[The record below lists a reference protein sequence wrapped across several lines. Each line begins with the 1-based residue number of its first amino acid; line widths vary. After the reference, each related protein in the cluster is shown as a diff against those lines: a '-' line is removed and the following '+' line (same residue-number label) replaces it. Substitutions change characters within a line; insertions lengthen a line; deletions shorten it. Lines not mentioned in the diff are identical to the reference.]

1 MSANPSQD
9 MPPCVAITPPSPTSV
24 KNDTPPSP
32 TPVKR
37 PARRSSMARARR
49 LSRASGA
56 GIISL
61 EEQLSVVPS
70 KEEADTQERLKKTA
84 SLCLNASVRQVKNAF
99 NAEDEESNLVDLAQ
113 DLAAFL
119 QQGPLLSDLELKD
132 LGEKL
137 DTAVVVVKAGDVVPA
152 RVKAVREYTDKLNKE
167 AQEWKDLVVERKQ
180 QYVNAVENARSAGRG
195 EIVVDDNQR
204 FSLTAKEKTFFKNLP
219 NYNAALAQVAAH
231 ERKQAIAARKMATE
245 AKKLKRKLE
254 DVDID
259 LKKAAKIVI
268 EKASKMAQGM
278 EDPRKLFDEVENDG
292 VVDVKE
298 ILDQVDEQRQALQQ
312 L

>member
-1 MSANPSQD
+1 MSTNPSQD
-9 MPPCVAITPPSPTSV
+9 MP

-61 EEQLSVVPS
+61 EEQLGVVPS
-70 KEEADTQERLKKTA
+70 KDEAGTQERLKKTV
-84 SLCLNASVRQVKNAF
+84 SLCLNASVRQVKHAL

-113 DLAAFL
+113 ELAAFL
-119 QQGPLLSDLELKD
+119 QQGPLLNDNHLKELS
-132 LGEKL
+132 EQL
-137 DTAVVVVKAGDVVPA
+137 DTAVVVVKPEDVVPA
-152 RVKAVREYTDKLNKE
+152 RVKAVREYTAKLNKE
-167 AQEWKDLVVERKQ
+167 AQDWKDLLKERKQ
-180 QYVNAVENARSAGRG
+180 QYTNAVENDRAAGRG

-219 NYNAALAQVAAH
+219 NYNAALAQVASH
-231 ERKQAIAARKMATE
+231 ERKQALAARKMATE
-245 AKKLKRKLE
+245 TKKLKRKLE

-259 LKKAAKIVI
+259 LSKAAKIVI
-268 EKASKMAQGM
+268 ERASKVAQGM
-278 EDPRKLFDEVENDG
+278 EDPKELFGDVEDDG

-298 ILDQVDEQRQALQQ
+298 ILVQVDKQRQALQQ

>member
-1 MSANPSQD
+1 MSDNPSVD
-9 MPPCVAITPPSPTSV
+9 MPLSPPTTTKE

-37 PARRSSMARARR
+37 QSRRSSMARSRR

-61 EEQLSVVPS
+61 EEQLGVVPS
-70 KEEADTQERLKKTA
+70 KEEANTQERLKKTV
-84 SLCLNASVRQVKNAF
+84 SLCLNASVRQVKHAL
-99 NAEDEESNLVDLAQ
+99 NAEDEDSNLVDLAQ

-119 QQGPLLSDLELKD
+119 QQGPLLNDDSLKELGD
-132 LGEKL
+132 KL
-137 DTAVVVVKAGDVVPA
+137 DTTLVVVKPEDVVPA
-152 RVKAVREYTDKLNKE
+152 RVKAVREYTAKLNKE
-167 AQEWKDLVVERKQ
+167 AQEWKDLLVERKQ
-180 QYVNAVENARSAGRG
+180 QYGNAVENARAAGRG

-219 NYNAALAQVAAH
+219 NYNAAMAQVASH
-231 ERKQAIAARKMATE
+231 ERKQALAARNMATE

-259 LKKAAKIVI
+259 LTKAAKVVI
-268 EKASKMAQGM
+268 ERASSVAQGM
-278 EDPRKLFDEVENDG
+278 EDPRELFGDVEDDG

-298 ILDQVDEQRQALQQ
+298 ILVQVDKQRQALQQ